1 MSLIIPGT
9 GVKLEAVLRQPER
22 KSLRGAAVICHPH
35 PVYGGTMNNRVVFRT
50 GKAAIDAG
58 LAAFRFNFRGVG
70 ASTGEFENGL
80 GEQQDVAAAIDWL
93 QAKFSGLPLVLIGF
107 SFGAWV
113 GLQVADRDPRV
124 MAMVGLGLPVNHY
137 DFDFLTENVKPAL
150 YIIGTADEF
159 CPRDKMEQLA
169 RRLPPYS
176 DVRWIEGADHFFG
189 NDIDH
194 VQTLISEFLRE
205 LPLDKIVP

>member
-1 MSLIIPGT
+1 MSLIIPGH

-22 KSLRGAAVICHPH
+22 KPLRGAAVICHPH
-35 PVYGGTMNNRVVFRT
+35 PVYGGTMNNRVVFRA
-50 GKAAIDAG
+50 GKGAINAG
-58 LAAFRFNFRGVG
+58 LAALRLNFRGVG
-70 ASTGEFENGL
+70 ASTGEFENGV
-80 GEQQDVAAAIDWL
+80 GEQEDVSAAIDWL
-93 QAKFSGLPLVLIGF
+93 QTKFPRLPLVLIGF

-113 GLQVADRDPRV
+113 GLQVADRDPRIV
-124 MAMVGLGLPVNHY
+124 AMVGLGLPLDHY
-137 DFDFLTENVKPAL
+137 DLDFLTENVKPAL
-150 YIIGTADEF
+150 YVIGTADEF

-176 DVRWIEGADHFFG
+176 DVRWIEGADHFFT
-189 NDIDH
+189 NLIEQ

>member
-1 MSLIIPGT
+1 M
-9 GVKLEAVLRQPER
+9 EAVLRQPER